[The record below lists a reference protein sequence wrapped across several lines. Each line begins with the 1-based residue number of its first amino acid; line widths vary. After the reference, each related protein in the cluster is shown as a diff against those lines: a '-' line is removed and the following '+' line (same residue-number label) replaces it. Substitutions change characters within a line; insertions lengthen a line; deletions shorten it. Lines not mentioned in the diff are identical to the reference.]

1 MQQGNLIEK
10 KSNFCSKERCLT
22 ITETFERKV
31 YEDDMLRRVER
42 IKAEEKNLD
51 AEIERLQAVKESMN
65 HERKELLK
73 IIAQQLPSDT

>member
-1 MQQGNLIEK
+1 
-10 KSNFCSKERCLT
+10 
-22 ITETFERKV
+22 
-31 YEDDMLRRVER
+31 MLRRVER